1 MKYVQVKKM
10 HGGLV
15 LHTINHYQILFKSST
30 TNKLKIFS
38 QSPWMKLKIKTNLA
52 LIKLN
57 VTTVIANLY
66 YDKP

>member
-1 MKYVQVKKM
+1 MKYVQVKKI

-15 LHTINHYQILFKSST
+15 LHTINHNQILFKSST

-38 QSPWMKLKIKTNLA
+38 QNPRMKLKIKINLA
-52 LIKLN
+52 FIKLI

-66 YDKP
+66 DKP